1 MKIVQQV
8 KRYHNSAGDG
18 QRVERE
24 LLHDVHG
31 NEKSN
36 WRTWLINATYR
47 ARQQLAVA
55 KNKRIK
61 YRDEGF

>member
-8 KRYHNSAGDG
+8 KRYHNSSFVG

-31 NEKSN
+31 NEK
-36 WRTWLINATYR
+36 
-47 ARQQLAVA
+47 
-55 KNKRIK
+55 
-61 YRDEGF
+61 

>member
-8 KRYHNSAGDG
+8 KRYNNSADGG

-24 LLHDVHG
+24 FLHDVHG

-36 WRTWLINATYR
+36 WRT
-47 ARQQLAVA
+47 
-55 KNKRIK
+55 
-61 YRDEGF
+61 

>member
-8 KRYHNSAGDG
+8 KRYHNSSCVG

-24 LLHDVHG
+24 LLHDVHR
-31 NEKSN
+31 NEKSI
-36 WRTWLINATYR
+36 WCTWLINATHR

-55 KNKRIK
+55 KDKRIK